1 MICAA
6 RIVESVPDMDAKF
19 YSATQAMD
27 EARHAEI
34 YGRFLHEK
42 VQMLYP
48 VNDSSRACS
57 ATPCATRAGTCPTSA
72 CRSSSRAW
80 RSPRS
85 A

>member
-19 YSATQAMD
+19 YSATQTMD

-42 VQMLYP
+42 IGMLYP
-48 VNDSSRACS
+48 VNDNSSRSS
-57 ATPCATRAGTCPTSA
+57 ATPCATPAGTCPTSA
-72 CRSSSRAW
+72 CRSSSRGW
-80 RSPRS
+80 RWPPSG
-85 A
+85 